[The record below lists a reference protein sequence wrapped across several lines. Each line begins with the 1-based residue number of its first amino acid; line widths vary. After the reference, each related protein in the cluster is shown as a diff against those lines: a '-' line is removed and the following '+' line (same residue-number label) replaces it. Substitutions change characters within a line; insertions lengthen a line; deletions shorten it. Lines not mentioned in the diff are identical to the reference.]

1 MEINNHK
8 PKIPDTINPINPKI
22 GTPWKV
28 GPVLALTINEE
39 PIIIHPTIKEN
50 ATLFT
55 ILFKSVSGLSKT
67 FLSSL

>member
-8 PKIPDTINPINPKI
+8 PKIPDTIKPINPKI

-39 PIIIHPTIKEN
+39 PIIIHPTIKEK
-50 ATLFT
+50 A
-55 ILFKSVSGLSKT
+55 IL
-67 FLSSL
+67 